1 MRSVLLV
8 ALSLLTFGSCDNS
21 TIHITSGD
29 GIDASIRID
38 SAPVTPSIHPVGIP
52 VGPYNLPVTDY
63 DKPYYSGA
71 VRAVTPDSVVLI
83 MNLAEDQFF
92 DLYLTLAGPRENYQN
107 PDSTFCLSCF
117 KARLDMFA
125 GVDFSPFT
133 LNATVRGHILF
144 EEPEDASLWGGAPV
158 SYEDIDS
165 AAAYSRQLFPL
176 LPVGVGSP
184 PSFLVGGAP
193 YAKLDFGLATYSSDL
208 GGVNGFVVSELAA
221 ASAADLTTVFA
232 LDVHAGNGG
241 QPMTASQ
248 IRHWGKQIAC
258 EPLALGVLL
267 RDYNPVFFADSEV
280 QKAVRDVVRLASFG
294 GYRDIECGH
303 ALD

>member
-1 MRSVLLV
+1 MRSLLLA
-8 ALSLLTFGSCDNS
+8 ALCLLTFGSCDNS
-21 TIHITSGD
+21 TIHIMSGG

-38 SAPVTPSIHPVGIP
+38 SAPVTPSVHPVGIP
-52 VGPYNLPVTDY
+52 VGPYDLPVADY

-71 VRAVTPDSVVLI
+71 VRTVTPDSVVLI

-92 DLYLTLAGPRENYQN
+92 DLFVNLAGPRENYQN

-117 KARLDMFA
+117 KSRLDLFA

-144 EEPEDASLWGGAPV
+144 EEPENAALWGGTPV
-158 SYEDIDS
+158 PYEDIDS

-176 LPVGVGSP
+176 LPVGVGAP

-193 YAKLDFGLATYSSDL
+193 YAKLDFGVATYSTDK
-208 GGVNGFVVSELAA
+208 GGVGGFIESELAV

-232 LDVHAGNGG
+232 LDVLDGNAAS
-241 QPMTASQ
+241 PMTAPQ
-248 IRHWGKQIAC
+248 VRHWGKKIAC
-258 EPLALGVLL
+258 EPLALGILL
-267 RDYNPVFFADSEV
+267 RDYDPGFFADTTM

-294 GYRDIECGH
+294 GYRDIECGR